1 MRARTNHDRAVCSL
15 RRSHAL
21 LRRSLALIARLQLL
35 LQLPHT
41 SMSIR
46 SFWILD
52 NLEPASRSRASREFL
67 SCECEAFTHSPK
79 MVKRNVDVIEFF
91 FLEW

>member
-35 LQLPHT
+35 LQLFHQHVHQV
-41 SMSIR
+41 
-46 SFWILD
+46 FLD

-67 SCECEAFTHSPK
+67 SCEAFTHSPK
-79 MVKRNVDVIEFF
+79 MVKEMDVIEFL
-91 FLEW
+91 FLMVKVWGLR

>member
-41 SMSIR
+41 SMPIR
-46 SFWILD
+46 SFWTTCIALS
-52 NLEPASRSRASREFL
+52 PQEFL
-67 SCECEAFTHSPK
+67 NYEALKTHSPK
-79 MVKRNVDVIEFF
+79 MVKEMEVLFPRMVKVWG
-91 FLEW
+91 LR